1 MPRTHNLLRR
11 TCRRRTTRAWRALG
25 RRTLRSLPGC
35 RRGPDDLSQALTAF
49 GRVVRAHR
57 RLARLAPR
65 FFDSVVVERERRESE
80 ARRLWM
86 AEWEPALARVY
97 GGEPQPYDPSADR
110 PPLPPPRI
118 QQAVECELA
127 SWNFWLA
134 AGRLALEK
142 HQHRNPHALLSFS
155 RIARLLELGF
165 KFGSLATGYDPA
177 RPQPEPVS
185 HDTARA
191 DLERAYGDSR
201 PSSADDL
208 PVAAGA
214 PEAPAPPAPASLL
227 SASSSE
233 LIKPAA
239 SEHSSSTTQ
248 ESAPPAIPS
257 HVEPKRCDTWSRW
270 ARQLRRLKGTS

>member
-1 MPRTHNLLRR
+1 MTHIHNLLRR
-11 TCRRRTTRAWRALG
+11 TCRSRTARAWRALS

-49 GRVVRAHR
+49 GRAIRAHR
-57 RLARLAPR
+57 RMARLAPR
-65 FFDSVVVERERRESE
+65 FFDSVVVERERRECE

-97 GGEPQPYDPSADR
+97 GGEPKPYDPSADR

-134 AGRLALEK
+134 TGRLAVK
-142 HQHRNPHALLSFS
+142 KYQHRNPHALMSLS
-155 RIARLLELGF
+155 RIARLLELAF

-185 HDTARA
+185 YDTARA

-201 PSSADDL
+201 QSSANNL

-214 PEAPAPPAPASLL
+214 QEAPAPPAPASLQ
-227 SASSSE
+227 SASTSE

-239 SEHSSSTTQ
+239 SGQSSSTTK
-248 ESAPPAIPS
+248 ESAPAAVPS
-257 HVEPKRCDTWSRW
+257 QVGPKRCDTWSRW
-270 ARQLRRLKGTS
+270 ARQLRRLQRTS

>member
-1 MPRTHNLLRR
+1 MPRTHDLFHR
-11 TCRRRTTRAWRALG
+11 TCRNRTARAWRPLG
-25 RRTLRSLPGC
+25 RRTLRSLPGY

-49 GRVVRAHR
+49 GRAIRAHR

-65 FFDSVVVERERRESE
+65 FFDSVVVERERRECE

-97 GGEPQPYDPSADR
+97 GGEPKPYDPSANR

-127 SWNFWLA
+127 AWNFWLA
-134 AGRLALEK
+134 AGRLALQK
-142 HQHRNPHALLSFS
+142 HQHRNPHALPSLS
-155 RIARLLELGF
+155 RIARLFELGV
-165 KFGSLATGYDPA
+165 KFGSLATGYDPD

-201 PSSADDL
+201 QSSADDL

-214 PEAPAPPAPASLL
+214 QEMPAPPAPASLP
-227 SASSSE
+227 SASTSE
-233 LIKPAA
+233 LIKPVA
-239 SEHSSSTTQ
+239 SGQSSSTTE

-257 HVEPKRCDTWSRW
+257 QVGPKRCDTWSRW
-270 ARQLRRLKGTS
+270 ARQLRRLQRTS